1 MTTIAKGPALGEI
14 VIYETPAAI
23 CRESYEVTRVLAA
36 TLALEVGT
44 PMDFDAAVAAVQTY
58 TTNGGFVADGGT
70 YRLGFAG
77 YWTTPLAWNATV
89 AQMNTAL
96 DVMIVLSGGVA
107 GDIVTANVGGDLLIS
122 TNTFTF
128 LNTLGNVPEIQMD
141 LRLMTDGG
149 VAYPANFAN
158 LSTMLTTTVGELA
171 TMKMIAAAAANT
183 DAILLERVSLED
195 LQNASGEKLRRPFLM
210 RGHAVVNATEIA
222 KQGTRQTAAF
232 GTAVQTQTAL
242 VAIGIQARLE
252 PIMTN
257 EGTPSV

>member
-1 MTTIAKGPALGEI
+1 MATITKGPALGDI
-14 VIYETPAAI
+14 VLYETPLAV
-23 CRESYEVTRVLAA
+23 CREEYEVTRVLAA
-36 TLALEVGT
+36 TLPLEVGT

-70 YRLGFAG
+70 YRLGYDG
-77 YWTTPLAWNATV
+77 YWTTPLAWNANI
-89 AQMNTAL
+89 AAINTAL
-96 DVMIVLSGGVA
+96 DVMIVLSGGTA
-107 GDIVTANVGGDLLIS
+107 GDIVTANVGGDLHIS

-128 LNTLGNVPEIQMD
+128 LNTLGNVPEIQQD
-141 LRLMTDGG
+141 YRLLTDGG
-149 VAYPANFAN
+149 VAYNG

-171 TMKMIAAAAANT
+171 TMKMISAAAANT

-195 LQNASGEKLRRPFLM
+195 LQNASGEKLRRAFLM

-252 PIMTN
+252 PIATS

>member
-1 MTTIAKGPALGEI
+1 MATLNRGPELGDI
-14 VIYETPAAI
+14 VLYETPRHI
-23 CRESYEVTRVLAA
+23 CREEYEVTRVLAA
-36 TLALEVGT
+36 TLPLEVGT

-96 DVMIVLSGGVA
+96 DVMVVLSAGTA

-128 LNTLGNVPEIQMD
+128 LNTLGNVPEIELD

-171 TMKMIAAAAANT
+171 TMKMISATAGNA
-183 DAILLERVSLED
+183 DSILLERVSLTD

-222 KQGTRQTAAF
+222 KQGVAQTAAF
-232 GTAVQTQTAL
+232 GTAVQLQTAL
-242 VAIGIQARLE
+242 VALGINARLE
-252 PIMTN
+252 SEMTD